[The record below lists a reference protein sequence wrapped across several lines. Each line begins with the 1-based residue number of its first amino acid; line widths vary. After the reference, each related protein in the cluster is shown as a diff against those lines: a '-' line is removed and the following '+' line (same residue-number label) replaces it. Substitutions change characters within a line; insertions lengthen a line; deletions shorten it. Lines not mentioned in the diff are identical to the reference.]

1 MKPYVFLRFELSD
14 PKTQHLVGLI
24 TESIQV
30 GTVAMGEHIC
40 VHIGGELEVLVRPP
54 LDTLHSARMD
64 WMEQT
69 EGGEEEDPSVIRC

>member
-30 GTVAMGEHIC
+30 GTMAMEAAWLI
-40 VHIGGELEVLVRPP
+40 
-54 LDTLHSARMD
+54 
-64 WMEQT
+64 
-69 EGGEEEDPSVIRC
+69 PSRWRT